1 MLFYEDSYIK
11 EFKAKILEKREEKGK
26 KILILDRTYFYP
38 EGGGQ
43 PHDTGVIGGKKVV
56 GVYEKDGIVYHVVEE
71 FPQEDEVF
79 CEIDWERRFDH
90 MQQHTGQHLLSAV
103 LFKKYGADTE
113 SFSIGQVSSHITVT
127 RDVFTEEEIE
137 EVERD
142 VNNLIY
148 KNIAVKSYFVDKK
161 LLSELPLRKKPQ
173 VTENIRVV
181 EIEGIDYSPCGGTH
195 VKSTGEIG
203 ILKVKKWERT
213 TKGARLEFVCGFRAL
228 KDYQRKNHLVNY
240 LMQVLSEKEEM
251 LKEHLQKILE
261 EYKEAK
267 REIDILKEKLLKEEA
282 ESLIKK
288 SEVYGG
294 IRIVYKL
301 FEGRDVEDI
310 KMMGKLISAEN
321 KTVAILGNKRRDVG
335 DIVIARSLDV
345 DIAVNGF
352 FKEVLGTFE
361 GKGGGNV
368 QFCQG
373 GGSPSRLELAMDKA
387 LRFVIEEINKM

>member
-1 MLFYEDSYIK
+1 MLFYEDSYVK
-11 EFKAKILEKREEKGK
+11 EFKASILEKREEKGK
-26 KILILDRTYFYP
+26 KILVLDKTYFYP

-43 PHDTGVIGGKKVV
+43 PYDTGTIGGEKVIN
-56 GVYEKDGIVYHVVEE
+56 VYEKEGVVYHVVEQ
-71 FPQEDEVF
+71 FPQGDEVF

-90 MQQHTGQHLLSAV
+90 MQQHTGQHLLSAI
-103 LFKKYGADTE
+103 LLKKYGADTE
-113 SFSIGQVSSHITVT
+113 SFSIGQTSSHITVT
-127 RDVFTEEEIE
+127 KDAFTEEEIE
-137 EVERD
+137 EVERE
-142 VNNLIY
+142 VNGIIY
-148 KNIAVKSYFVDKK
+148 QNITVKSYFADEK
-161 LLSELPLRKKPQ
+161 LLTELPLRKKPQ
-173 VTENIRVV
+173 VTQNIRIV

-203 ILKVKKWERT
+203 ILKIKKWEKT
-213 TKGARLEFVCGFRAL
+213 NKGARLEFVCGFRAL
-228 KDYQRKNHLVNY
+228 KDYQRKNRLVNY
-240 LMQVLSEKEEM
+240 LTQALSEKEEM
-251 LKEHLQKILE
+251 LKEHLERILE

-267 REIDILKEKLLKEEA
+267 REIGILKEKLLKEEA
-282 ESLIKK
+282 ESLIKR
-288 SEVYGG
+288 SEIYGG

-310 KMMGKLISAEN
+310 KMIGKLISAES
-321 KTVAILGNKRRDVG
+321 KTVVILGNKRRDVG

-352 FKEVLGTFE
+352 FKEVLRTFE

-387 LRFVIEEINKM
+387 LKFVIEEINKM